1 LLGASVILLCAC
13 GNPLPGSGG
22 AEPTA
27 QAAPATAEQLLA
39 ASERVTPPF
48 AVRDQAEGLLL
59 VWYDA
64 KGVAHPARSRSDIP
78 EDRRAAVRVDSLD
91 TPPDKRLDPAF
102 VYVADLRAPEAD
114 GSYAVRKV
122 AREALE
128 AAFAKPPSVDE
139 PPAVAQSDDV
149 IIYGASW
156 CGACRQAAGYFRQK
170 GVPFVE
176 KDIEKEPQA
185 RGEMLAKAKAQGVN
199 TRGIPVIDVYGTL
212 LGGFDPRRIDQL
224 LARK

>member
-1 LLGASVILLCAC
+1 MILLWAC
-13 GNPLPGSGG
+13 GNPLLNSGG
-22 AEPTA
+22 TEPA
-27 QAAPATAEQLLA
+27 QASPATPEQLLA
-39 ASERVTPPF
+39 VSERVKPPF

-59 VWYDA
+59 VWYDGEGA
-64 KGVAHPARSRSDIP
+64 AHPARSRSEIP
-78 EDRRAAVRVDSLD
+78 EDRRGAVRVDSLD

-122 AREALE
+122 LREALE
-128 AAFAKPPSVDE
+128 AAFAKPQRAEE
-139 PPAVAQSDDV
+139 PAALAKSDDV

-156 CGACRQAAGYFRQK
+156 CGACRKAAGYFRQK

-176 KDIEKEPQA
+176 KDIEKEPAA

-212 LGGFDPRRIDQL
+212 LGGFDPRRIDQA